1 LKQRVR
7 GYEVVNGDFRR
18 ILMSPRGGWIGES
31 AHL

>member
-1 LKQRVR
+1 VQMS
-7 GYEVVNGDFRR
+7 VVER